1 MMEYVGC
8 GFIAFGLPAALFIV
22 TIARDPLRVLVLMA
36 SAFFWLVSLLLSS
49 MLWFAVV
56 PLREKL
62 AFGVVFSVLF
72 QELFRFLFFLLM
84 KKAQAGLNKL
94 LERDTNAQSDSL
106 TLVHNR
112 HLLAYVA
119 GLGFGIIGGAFSMVN
134 VLADMSGPGT
144 IGLFGESDHFFI
156 VSALATLCFVLLHTF
171 WGIIFFDG
179 MSRNRLHQVV
189 AVVVCHMVVSC
200 MSLLNQYDPPLY
212 LGSMITMY
220 AMMVAMGISA
230 FFIAGGQLGKI
241 SEILPCMPHIYN
253 VN

>member
-1 MMEYVGC
+1 MEYVGC
-8 GFIAFGLPAALFIV
+8 GFIAFGMPAALFIV

-72 QELFRFLFFLLM
+72 QELFRYLFFLLM
-84 KKAQAGLNKL
+84 KKAHAGLNKL
-94 LERDTNAQSDSL
+94 LERDTNAQPASL

-144 IGLFGESDHFFI
+144 IGLHGDSDLFFI
-156 VSALATLCFVLLHTF
+156 VSSLATLCFVLLHTF
-171 WGIIFFDG
+171 WGIIFFNG
-179 MSRNRLHQVV
+179 MSQKCYHQV
-189 AVVVCHMVVSC
+189 AVVVASHMLVSC
-200 MSLLNQYDPPLY
+200 LSLLNQDDPPMY
-212 LGSMITMY
+212 IGSMIPMY
-220 AMMVAMGISA
+220 SMMGAMAVWA
-230 FFIAGGQLGKI
+230 FIIAGGRFGKI
-241 SEILPCMPHIYN
+241 LEIFPCMPHSYN

>member
-1 MMEYVGC
+1 MTMMEYVGC

-62 AFGVVFSVLF
+62 VFGVVFSVLF
-72 QELFRFLFFLLM
+72 QELFRFFFFLLM
-84 KKAQAGLNKL
+84 KKAHAGLNKL
-94 LERDTNAQSDSL
+94 LERDTSAQPDSL

-112 HLLAYVA
+112 HLLAYVS

-144 IGLFGESDHFFI
+144 IGLKGDSSLFFI

-179 MSRNRLHQVV
+179 MNRDRLNQVAAVV
-189 AVVVCHMVVSC
+189 ACHMLVSC
-200 MSLLNQYDPPLY
+200 MSLLNQLDPPVY

-220 AMMVAMGISA
+220 IMMIVMGVWA
-230 FFIAGGQLGKI
+230 FIIAGGQLGKI
-241 SEILPCMPHIYN
+241 PELLPCVHN
-253 VN
+253 V